1 MPILLTTFGLLL
13 LLTISAVSQLASSK
27 NTSLLTIASAQAS
40 DDLQALFEQRIEQRA
55 KMQRARLRP
64 KEKKADAAFSQETED
79 AETFEATTS
88 DHERPLHEKPSNES
102 QGSNGRRTSFLH
114 VGALFVED
122 DPNIVDG
129 AGKAALILLQNYMRE
144 LYKDQPF
151 YKEAKERYPDLEE
164 IIIKK
169 WIEETGELRTTQKEK
184 GRLDKAKE
192 LSTLNLGDNQLMYV
206 RYKMFTGANPRKK
219 TKTDMG
225 YYALSECIS
234 VKKSKQLL
242 SLWLAPRALLSALFQ
257 NDEVVQELLSW
268 RKETYAE
275 IASRKSQELL
285 ETKSGECKSKFAAS
299 IPASIPKE
307 LIDFQVS
314 NNRLAAMG

>member
-13 LLTISAVSQLASSK
+13 VLTISAVSQLTSSK
-27 NTSLLTIASAQAS
+27 NTALLTIASIQATEE
-40 DDLQALFEQRIEQRA
+40 LQALFELRLERRA
-55 KMQRARLRP
+55 KMQAARLKP
-64 KEKKADAAFSQETED
+64 KEKKEDAAFSKEVED
-79 AETFEATTS
+79 IAIIEATTS
-88 DHERPLHEKPSNES
+88 DQERALDEKPSKGPKS
-102 QGSNGRRTSFLH
+102 HRTSFLH
-114 VGALFVED
+114 VGALFVDD
-122 DPNIVDG
+122 DPNIIDG
-129 AGKAALILLQNYMRE
+129 AGKAAFVLLQNYMRE
-144 LYKDQPF
+144 LYKDQSF
-151 YKEAKERYPDLEE
+151 YKEALERYPDLEE

-169 WIEETGELRTTQKEK
+169 WIEETKELRSTLKED

-192 LSTLNLGDNQLMYV
+192 LDTLSLSDDRLMYI

-234 VKKSKQLL
+234 VKKSPHLL

-268 RKETYAE
+268 RKETYKE
-275 IASRKSQELL
+275 IASRKSQDLL
-285 ETKSGECKSKFAAS
+285 QIKSAECKSKFAAS
-299 IPASIPKE
+299 IPASISKE

-314 NNRLAAMG
+314 NNRLAAVG